1 MSDQAAESEA
11 KKGGSGVVPGIIL
24 GLVAAIGG
32 YAVVGLDLLHL
43 RPEEETAVEEPRYVA
58 PAAGVFLDIPQIIVM
73 NGPFLAGRH
82 LRFRGALEVRPED
95 ADKVAVLMPRVVDVL
110 QTFLRSVK
118 AEYFDYPDAIDQ
130 FRDHMRHRVVDV
142 IGEEPLIDLLI
153 LELVPN

>member
-1 MSDQAAESEA
+1 MSDQTAENEA
-11 KKGGSGVVPGIIL
+11 KKSGSGVVLGLIL
-24 GLVAAIGG
+24 GLVSAIGG

-43 RPEEETAVEEPRYVA
+43 RPEEAAHAEEPKYVA
-58 PAAGVFLDIPQIIVM
+58 PPAGVFLEIPQIIVM

-82 LRFRGALEVRPED
+82 LRFRGSLEVRPED
-95 ADKVAVLMPRVVDVL
+95 ADHVAVLMPRVIDVL

-130 FRDHMRHRVVDV
+130 FRDQMRHRVVDV